1 MKETLLFIPT
11 FLLKHYKLLT
21 LSEVEMMLILHLKTF
36 FEEGNDFPT
45 PEELGE
51 RMTVSASECM
61 NIIRSLIQKGC
72 LEIQQYQNENGMICE
87 KYCLDL
93 LWEKLDQR
101 LEVSKMHILMQQKQ
115 EVEATV
121 FEIFEQE
128 FGRLLSPMEYET
140 IQKWMDED
148 KLDSQLILAALRESV
163 ISGKQNFRYIDRIL
177 FDWMKNGVRTVDQ
190 AKQHSLK
197 FKERT
202 TAFAKQPEL
211 LSTQEVQSPKPP
223 IFYDWLDDE

>member
-72 LEIQQYQNENGMICE
+72 LEIQQYQNENG
-87 KYCLDL
+87 
-93 LWEKLDQR
+93 
-101 LEVSKMHILMQQKQ
+101 
-115 EVEATV
+115 
-121 FEIFEQE
+121 
-128 FGRLLSPMEYET
+128 T
-140 IQKWMDED
+140 IYNNITSFTINKKEN
-148 KLDSQLILAALRESV
+148 S
-163 ISGKQNFRYIDRIL
+163 ISGAPWGSNATINWI
-177 FDWMKNGVRTVDQ
+177 G
-190 AKQHSLK
+190 
-197 FKERT
+197 
-202 TAFAKQPEL
+202 
-211 LSTQEVQSPKPP
+211 
-223 IFYDWLDDE
+223 

>member
-72 LEIQQYQNENGMICE
+72 LEIQQYQNE
-87 KYCLDL
+87 L
-93 LWEKLDQR
+93 R
-101 LEVSKMHILMQQKQ
+101 KQ
-115 EVEATV
+115 YEMVL
-121 FEIFEQE
+121 
-128 FGRLLSPMEYET
+128 GR
-140 IQKWMDED
+140 
-148 KLDSQLILAALRESV
+148 
-163 ISGKQNFRYIDRIL
+163 
-177 FDWMKNGVRTVDQ
+177 
-190 AKQHSLK
+190 
-197 FKERT
+197 
-202 TAFAKQPEL
+202 
-211 LSTQEVQSPKPP
+211 
-223 IFYDWLDDE
+223 